1 VNNEK
6 KGPFFKRFDLFE
18 QIGWSRRLIATMEIP
33 RSMYRA
39 LIFAL
44 FSMSPTLAQSPATA
58 KPTTVT
64 AVTQDRDKAIYDW
77 AKRHEEVIA
86 LGKKGPVDVV
96 MMGDSILHYWAGEPK
111 APIIR
116 GAVSWS
122 TLFDGKTVANLGFGW
137 DRVENVLWRVN
148 NRELAELKPK
158 TVVLLIG
165 TNNLEFNSAA
175 EIRMGIQAVCSAI
188 HKQLPECTIHVLGI
202 LPRTIPA
209 KIKTLPAAVN
219 NELHQQLSGAQR
231 IHFHDL
237 SSVFLDEEGHLNGKL
252 FSDGLH
258 PNAQG
263 YERLALALRPMILR

>member
-1 VNNEK
+1 VK
-6 KGPFFKRFDLFE
+6 KWENSRIFKRFDLFE
-18 QIGWSRRLIATMEIP
+18 QIAWSSRLKPPMEFP
-33 RSMYRA
+33 PSMKRA

-44 FSMSPTLAQSPATA
+44 LSMSPLAAQTPALA
-58 KPTTVT
+58 KPSTLS

-77 AKRHEEVIA
+77 AKRHEEVLA
-86 LGKKGPVDVV
+86 LGKNGPVDVV
-96 MMGDSILHYWAGEPK
+96 MLGDSILHYWAGEPK

-116 GAVSWS
+116 SEASWK
-122 TLFDGKTVANLGFGW
+122 TLFEGKTAANLGFGW

-165 TNNLEFNSAA
+165 TNNLEFNTAA
-175 EIRMGIQAVCSAI
+175 EIRMGIQAVCTAI

-202 LPRTIPA
+202 LPRSLSA
-209 KIKTLPAAVN
+209 KIKTPPAAVN
-219 NELHQQLSGAQR
+219 NELHQHLAGTQR

-237 SSVFLDEEGHLNGKL
+237 SSVFLDEEGKLNGKL

-258 PNAQG
+258 PNEQG
-263 YERLALALRPMILR
+263 YQVLAQALRQVIAR